1 MTAGSALHPKTVPE
15 RRYAMLTSP
24 HADEPT
30 ICACPGC
37 EEIVEQPADPGV
49 TRIYHSRK
57 CRTQA
62 RRLRREGEFAAM
74 ETVAVAPG
82 PAPVATASS
91 AEAIPVPAPAQASTS
106 GRHRLAPGEFSPP
119 LRHLRPSRLLASL
132 RRRRPKVAVALLAIA
147 IALVGVYL
155 TQRSTGAA
163 KHALPPSAAGRY
175 FRPLLPGGT
184 ATTLLPDSRSP
195 AAAAR
200 TGHTPRSSPKASLI
214 ATGSESTPAAT
225 RSASPHPS
233 SSPKPSPKPSP
244 RPSPQKPPKASPNSV
259 LISFENGTAGGW
271 APTWGNITST
281 ISTRTAYDGTH
292 ALLLQTSGNRYSAI
306 DTTSSIQGLRTGD
319 QVVYHIWSNGQA
331 GGVRPFVEDGDF
343 GVSFGQPGDT
353 PLPSKAGWFTL
364 TWKIPSVSSLQ
375 TIGMQVTNP
384 GSGKL
389 TLAVDALSW
398 PR

>member
-1 MTAGSALHPKTVPE
+1 MP
-15 RRYAMLTSP
+15 TSP
-24 HADEPT
+24 HADKPT

-74 ETVAVAPG
+74 DTAAVTLSPD
-82 PAPVATASS
+82 PAESPSS
-91 AEAIPVPAPAQASTS
+91 AAVTPVPAPAQAPAS
-106 GRHRLAPGEFSPP
+106 GRHRLVPGELSPP
-119 LRHLRPSRLLASL
+119 LRHPRPSRLLAPLS
-132 RRRRPKVAVALLAIA
+132 RRRPRAAVALLAIA
-147 IALVGVYL
+147 IAVVGVYL

-163 KHALPPSAAGRY
+163 RHPLPPSAAGRY
-175 FRPLLPGGT
+175 FGPIPWGA
-184 ATTLLPDSRSP
+184 ATTPAPDSRSP

-200 TGHTPRSSPKASLI
+200 SGHSPRPSATERLI
-214 ATGSESTPAAT
+214 ATASAPAAT
-225 RSASPHPS
+225 RSATPHPS

-244 RPSPQKPPKASPNSV
+244 QTSPKAPPNSV
-259 LISFENGTAGGW
+259 LISFEGGTAGGW
-271 APTWGNITST
+271 AQTWGHITST
-281 ISTRTAYDGTH
+281 LSTRTAYDGTH
-292 ALLLQTSGNRYSAI
+292 ALLLQASDNRYTAI
-306 DTTSSIQGLRTGD
+306 DTTSGIQGLRTGD
-319 QVVYHIWSNGQA
+319 QVVYHIWSSGQA

-343 GVSFGQPGDT
+343 DVAFGQPGDT

-364 TWKIPSVSSLQ
+364 RWKIPSVSGLQ

-384 GSGKL
+384 GSGTL